1 MDGAADFADETTG
14 LGTEVGLS
22 RRSILRRSV
31 AAAAALTTA
40 GCTGDGR
47 RGSPQSEGESSDAPA
62 PDVEYDGAS
71 TEPVCPPDPP
81 TSAGTPMSAGTLT
94 DVARSQTGTPEGGG
108 ISIASVSATDFIQY
122 ALSGTHPVVTRE
134 TGTQYVTVRCDT
146 TGSRAEVR
154 ERVALRLDGESIPLS
169 GRQPYGWEHETVD
182 LAFAVPKTET
192 YAGGTVVV
200 DGAHQPL
207 SEATIERLNDPP
219 AFVVS
224 RPTVSPDAIEAGE
237 EATAEVR
244 FTLENVCRGRGTFG
258 ASISGAD
265 SGYGPVTAT
274 LDPGEEREITAETRI
289 VGRSN
294 GTRVAL
300 EWGTNRFVAT
310 IPVIGTASE

>member
-1 MDGAADFADETTG
+1 MDGGADFADETTG
-14 LGTEVGLS
+14 LGAEVGLS

-47 RGSPQSEGESSDAPA
+47 RGSPQSEGESSDGPT

-81 TSAGTPMSAGTLT
+81 TSAGTLT
-94 DVARSQTGTPEGGG
+94 DVARSQTDTPEGGG

-146 TGSRAEVR
+146 AGSRAEVR
-154 ERVALRLDGESIPLS
+154 ERVALRLDGESVPLF

-219 AFVVS
+219 AFAVS
-224 RPTVSPDAIEAGE
+224 DPTVSPDAITAGE

-244 FTLENVCRGRGTFG
+244 FTLKNVCRGRGTFG

-265 SGYGPVTAT
+265 SGYGLVTAT
-274 LDPGEEREITAETRI
+274 LDPGEERDITAGTRI

-294 GTRVAL
+294 GSRVVL

-310 IPVIGTASE
+310 IPVVGTPGE